1 MILII
6 DYNDGEYKDI
16 GTVGE
21 MKIGQ
26 EDEKN
31 ED

>member
-6 DYNDGEYKDI
+6 DYNDGQYKDI
-16 GTVGE
+16 GKMRE

-26 EDEKN
+26 EDEEN
-31 ED
+31 G